1 MTLQIEAARAPSLA
15 ASLFIVLAACG
26 NGASTENPADSGAA
40 DVDLATCVADGP
52 LGSPRDNCPAG
63 LPDGGDCPTASPA
76 YDDVA
81 PIFAA
86 RCTICHHP
94 GGLETRFQFDSYSAI
109 HDTPTIRSDIFFQI
123 YSCRM
128 PPSCAPNLHPDERS
142 ALLEWFICGDQVS
155 LDAGAEVDTVED
167 AAPGDATE
175 R

>member
-1 MTLQIEAARAPSLA
+1 MVSRIATASAWSIA
-15 ASLFIVLAACG
+15 ASLALFLGACG
-26 NGASTENPADSGAA
+26 GGSSQSPMDSGAA
-40 DVDLATCVADGP
+40 DVDLATCVASGL
-52 LGSPRDNCPAG
+52 LGPRDNCPTG
-63 LPDGGDCPTASPA
+63 LPDGGDCPTASPV

-94 GGLETRFQFDSYSAI
+94 GGLVTKLQFDSYSAI

-123 YSCRM
+123 YRCRM

-155 LDAGAEVDTVED
+155 RDAGAEVDTVED
-167 AAPGDATE
+167 AAADDATE